1 MAAASRLADLAA
13 ALAGSEAVDLA
24 VQHMAAPDRAAALAD
39 RLRTVIPQV
48 RCVYL
53 AEVGPAIRAHTGPGM
68 LAVTVAPHTP
78 GR

>member
-1 MAAASRLADLAA
+1 
-13 ALAGSEAVDLA
+13 
-24 VQHMAAPDRAAALAD
+24 MAAPDRAAALAD